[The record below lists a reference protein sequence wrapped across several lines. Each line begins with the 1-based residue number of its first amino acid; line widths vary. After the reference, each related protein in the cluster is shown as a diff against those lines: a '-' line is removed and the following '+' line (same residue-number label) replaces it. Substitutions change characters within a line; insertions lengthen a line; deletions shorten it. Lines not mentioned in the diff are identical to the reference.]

1 MTDMSLES
9 VHNATLTKLYA
20 ALQSA
25 IMKEQADL
33 ISVLSSAIQRL
44 TR

>member
-1 MTDMSLES
+1 MTETT
-9 VHNATLTKLYA
+9 VNTEAQTLKNLYA
-20 ALQSA
+20 ALDKTIA
-25 IMKEQADL
+25 EEQLDM